1 MVVASVE
8 IRKITLS
15 ALHRVK
21 EALFPSGQFLIGG
34 DFCEG
39 EEVAPQPDNTP
50 KSKTE
55 NLPEKESL
63 TKPY

>member
-1 MVVASVE
+1 MVATSVE

-15 ALHRVK
+15 AWHKVK
-21 EALFPSGQFLIGG
+21 EALFPAGPFPISG

-39 EEVAPQPDNTP
+39 EEVAPQPDNKP

-55 NLPEKESL
+55 NPPK
-63 TKPY
+63 KDKV